1 MLKNALTTVCALS
14 MKSGVK
20 EMKKKLD
27 ASEHG
32 GAPLLGLR
40 KPVIK
45 AHGNSNDIA
54 IKNAIRQA
62 IACCESNMVDKISE
76 SLSKVVLED
85 EQE

>member
-1 MLKNALTTVCALS
+1 
-14 MKSGVK
+14 
-20 EMKKKLD
+20 MKKKLD

-45 AHGNSNDIA
+45 AHGNSNDVA
-54 IKNAIRQA
+54 IKNAVRQA
-62 IACCESNMVDKISE
+62 IACCQSNMVDKISE
-76 SLSKVVLED
+76 SLAKVATDE